1 MGFMFMGRVNG
12 INQYKHGITRTYLN
26 LDDEGNCYIRA
37 QRDGY
42 LPANWEAELRKLEA
56 CLATL
61 GANLATPYDE
71 DFIAQKR
78 KALLEQGISLL
89 TIEMEPQ
96 EVKIH

>member
-1 MGFMFMGRVNG
+1 MM
-12 INQYKHGITRTYLN
+12 
-26 LDDEGNCYIRA
+26 RA
-37 QRDGY
+37 IATSRQKEAAIFAGD
-42 LPANWEAELRKLEA
+42 WETELGKLEA

-71 DFIAQKR
+71 AFIAQKR

>member
-1 MGFMFMGRVNG
+1 MFMGRVNG

-26 LDDEGNCYIRA
+26 LDDAGNCYIQGERGDYFPGDW
-37 QRDGY
+37 QT
-42 LPANWEAELRKLEA
+42 ELGKLKA

-61 GANLATPYDE
+61 GSKLATPYDE
-71 DFIAQKR
+71 EFIAQKR

>member
-1 MGFMFMGRVNG
+1 M
-12 INQYKHGITRTYLN
+12 
-26 LDDEGNCYIRA
+26 
-37 QRDGY
+37 
-42 LPANWEAELRKLEA
+42 
-56 CLATL
+56 

-71 DFIAQKR
+71 EFIAQKR